1 MKTHLASN
9 LENDTTKSYFF
20 SPHSAFIPREVH
32 VDAARKKDNLSYFY
46 KPLKRS
52 ELRGCGK
59 N

>member
-32 VDAARKKDNLSYFY
+32 VDAVRNKDNLLYFH
-46 KPLKRS
+46 KLLQHN
-52 ELRGCGK
+52 ELYM
-59 N
+59 